1 MTRFE
6 FRLDIT
12 TEQYLPYY
20 RGEVLQVMVRLA
32 DGKTLRFPAN
42 LLRPFVQADGIH
54 GDFILSCD
62 DQHKGAQLKRRATLL

>member
-1 MTRFE
+1 MKRFE

-20 RGEVLQVMVRLA
+20 RGEVLLVLVRLA
-32 DGKTLRFPAN
+32 NDQTLSFPAN
-42 LLRPFVQADGIH
+42 LLRQFVQADGIH

-62 DQHKGAQLKRRATLL
+62 DQHKGAQLKRRAELL